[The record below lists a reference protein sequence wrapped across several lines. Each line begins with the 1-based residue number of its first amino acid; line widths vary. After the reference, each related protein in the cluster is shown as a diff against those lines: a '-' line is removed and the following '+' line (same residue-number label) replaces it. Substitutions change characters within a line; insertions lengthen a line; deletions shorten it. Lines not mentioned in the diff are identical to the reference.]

1 MGPPVSNGGGF
12 ANHGGVGG
20 HSRSLSVP
28 GEQFDALQGGP
39 TNTDPSLGS
48 IDAASFMQHGG
59 VGGEPFSDIV
69 LDDQMMAMW
78 NSAPSAF
85 DTHSWDV
92 YLSAMAS
99 QPAPHHGV

>member
-1 MGPPVSNGGGF
+1 M
-12 ANHGGVGG
+12 
-20 HSRSLSVP
+20 
-28 GEQFDALQGGP
+28 DA
-39 TNTDPSLGS
+39 S
-48 IDAASFMQHGG
+48 SFMHGG

-69 LDDQMMAMW
+69 LDDEMMAMW

-99 QPAPHHGV
+99 QPGPHHGA